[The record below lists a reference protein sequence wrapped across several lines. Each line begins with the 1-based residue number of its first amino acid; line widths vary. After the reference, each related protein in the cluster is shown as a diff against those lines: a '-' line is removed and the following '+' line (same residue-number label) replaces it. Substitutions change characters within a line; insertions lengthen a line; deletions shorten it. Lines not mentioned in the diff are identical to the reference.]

1 MALQLWRRIAIAVIL
16 VGGFAVYWASLA
28 FEWDTPLWALPFG
41 VVIALAA
48 VSLLSTRRRAPSR
61 RGEDLYASDAYSDI
75 SLGRGRPR
83 HPHHDT
89 KPNAQ
94 FGPALPMDPI
104 AEAIQ
109 RRRESNER

>member
-1 MALQLWRRIAIAVIL
+1 MALQLWRRIAIGAIL
-16 VGGFAVYWASLA
+16 VGGFALYWASLA
-28 FEWDTPLWALPFG
+28 FEWDTPIWALAVG
-41 VVIALAA
+41 VVTALIAI
-48 VSLLSTRRRAPSR
+48 SLLSTRRRPPPR

-75 SLGRGRPR
+75 SLGRERPR

-104 AEAIQ
+104 ADAIQ
-109 RRRESNER
+109 RRRESDER